1 MSYLSPNFKVST
13 VQTEEVI
20 SAIEEDGKVS
30 KYLVAENLGSGTPIL
45 TTSKIEKDRML
56 LCSVGGT
63 RSMWL
68 YPNGKIKIE
77 R

>member
-1 MSYLSPNFKVST
+1 MSYVSPNFKVST
-13 VQTEEVI
+13 NQTEEVI
-20 SAIEEDGKVS
+20 SAIENDGKVDE
-30 KYLVAENLGSGTPIL
+30 YLIAENLSGNPIL
-45 TTSKIEKDRML
+45 TKAKIHTDKML

-63 RSMWL
+63 KSMWL

>member
-1 MSYLSPNFKVST
+1 MSYLSPNFKVSA
-13 VQTEEVI
+13 VESEEVV
-20 SAIEEDGKVS
+20 SAIQEDGEVN
-30 KYLVAENLGSGTPIL
+30 KYLVAENLGGGTPIL
-45 TTSKIEKDRML
+45 TISKIEKDRML
-56 LCSVGGT
+56 LCIVGGT